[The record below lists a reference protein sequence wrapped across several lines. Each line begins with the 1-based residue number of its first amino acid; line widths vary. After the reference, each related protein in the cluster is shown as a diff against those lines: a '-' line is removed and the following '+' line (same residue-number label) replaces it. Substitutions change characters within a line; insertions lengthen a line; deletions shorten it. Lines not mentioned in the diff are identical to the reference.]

1 VRIPILS
8 YHTITDDPRP
18 GIAPLAVRPDQFER
32 HLDMVVAGDFD
43 ALTVCDLMARLD
55 AGEPLAPRTLV
66 LTFDDG
72 YEDNLTVAAPLLEAR
87 GLAATVYVTTG
98 QLPGCPQPGA
108 GPVPGRMLPW
118 DRLAELE
125 AAGIEVGAHS
135 HTHPQ
140 LDLLPRAEAMSE
152 IRRCKGL
159 LEDSLGHAVD
169 SFAYPHGYATSW
181 VREEVR
187 RCGFRSACGVRNAF
201 SHEQDS
207 RWMTARLTVRATTRT
222 AQIQTWLDG
231 SGAPMADRREHL
243 RTKAWRA
250 TRRVRQLPLSPI
262 RYRP

>member
-8 YHTITDDPRP
+8 YHTITADPRP
-18 GIAPLAVRPDQFER
+18 GIAPLAVTPDQFER
-32 HLDMVVAGDFD
+32 HLDLVVAGGFT
-43 ALTVCDLMARLD
+43 ALTVSDLTARLD
-55 AGEPLAPRTLV
+55 AGEALPPRTLV

-72 YEDNLTVAAPLLEAR
+72 YEDNLTVAAPMLEAR
-87 GLAATVYVTTG
+87 KLAATVYVTTG
-98 QLPGCPQPGA
+98 VLPGSPQPA
-108 GPVPGRMLPW
+108 RGPAPGRMLEW

-140 LDLLPRAEAMSE
+140 LDLLPRAEAASE

-169 SFAYPHGYATSW
+169 SFAYPHGYATPW

-201 SHEQDS
+201 SHEEDS
-207 RWMTARLTVRATTRT
+207 RWMAARLTVRATTT
-222 AQIQTWLDG
+222 AAQVQCWLDG
-231 SGAPMADRREHL
+231 SGAPLAGRLEHL
-243 RTKAWRA
+243 RTRAWRA
-250 TRRVRQLPLSPI
+250 TRRVRQLPFSPI
-262 RYRP
+262 PYTP